1 VKVQIVYLN
10 PEDDIH
16 STRDMLSWVK
26 APRALLLWPAGESV
40 LSRRLDLVLLK
51 RYTQQIGL
59 EIGLVTFDKEIREE
73 AYGLGI
79 PVFESMDAMPE
90 EKWIVKETPGDE
102 YPSRRTSDLD
112 VIPRLDDP
120 EEQVGWLDKLSRRA
134 KAILVAAVV
143 LSLVLGLAILLPSVR
158 VILSPSLSELSFR
171 LDIDLLSDGTGE
183 TEGVRIPIQTV
194 VLRSSGRSTRKTSG
208 LAQVPLTAAV
218 GVVTFTSLSQEPI
231 EISIGTTLRT
241 SNEDGV
247 QFRTTR
253 SASLE
258 GEIGAVV
265 EVPIEAITL
274 GWRGNMPAQSIS
286 LVDGPLG
293 LLVQVSNTNPT
304 SGGQNE
310 IRGMVLQEDMDQVEK
325 ELMDELMQMAECT
338 WYDAHPTKQIL
349 VGGSLELRNILERK
363 FDHGLG
369 EVADAITLE
378 LDLEFSALVL
388 SEEDLQNLARNLH
401 LDLLSSKYLPVPEGF
416 IFSSHLHE
424 PLEGSQ
430 NKWIEVEVIVDAYH
444 VLDVRKMREVIRG
457 KKISAAKELLLERY
471 PLTSAPEFRINP
483 NWYPFLP
490 LVDQRI
496 DFVWSWE

>member
-1 VKVQIVYLN
+1 MKVQIVYLN

-26 APRALLLWPAGESV
+26 APRALLVWPMGGSV

-51 RYTQQIGL
+51 RYAQQIGL
-59 EIGLVTFDKEIREE
+59 EVGLVTFDKEIRAE

-79 PVFESMDAMPE
+79 PVFESMDALPE
-90 EKWIVKETPGDE
+90 EKWIVNETPREE
-102 YPSRRTSDLD
+102 YLSRRTSDLD
-112 VIPRLDDP
+112 AIPRLDDT
-120 EEQVGWLDKLSRRA
+120 EMQVGWFDILSRRA
-134 KAILVAAVV
+134 KLILVAVVV

-158 VILSPSLSELSFR
+158 IILSPSLSELSFS
-171 LDIDLLSDGTGE
+171 LDIDLLSDGSGE
-183 TEGVRIPIQTV
+183 IEGVGIPIQTI

-231 EISIGTTLRT
+231 ELPAGTTLRT
-241 SNEDGV
+241 SAEDGV
-247 QFRTTR
+247 RFRTTR

-258 GEIGAVV
+258 GEIGADV

-274 GWRGNMPAQSIS
+274 GWRGNVPAQSIS

-325 ELMDELMQMAECT
+325 ELIDELMQTAERT
-338 WYDAHPTKQIL
+338 WYDAHPTEQIL
-349 VGGSLELRNILERK
+349 VDGSLDLRNILERK

-369 EVADAITLE
+369 EVADATTLE

-388 SEEDLQNLARNLH
+388 SKEDLQNLARNLH
-401 LDLLSSKYLPVPEGF
+401 LDPLSSKYLPVPEGF
-416 IFSSHLHE
+416 TFSSHMHE
-424 PLEGSQ
+424 PLEESH
-430 NKWIEVEVIVDAYH
+430 NKWIEVEVKVDAYH
-444 VLDVRKMREVIRG
+444 VLDVRKMKEVIRG
-457 KKISAAKELLLERY
+457 QKLSTAKKLLLESY
-471 PLTSAPEFRINP
+471 PLTSAPEFSVKP